1 MWSMILAIP
10 PRPWGDS
17 ADQEGSAGSVDMRIG
32 LMATIRDEALALLR
46 FFRLLEAFES
56 NCNVWIICSAV
67 FTKMILV
74 ITPPSFWPPG

>member
-32 LMATIRDEALALLR
+32 LMATIRDEALPCR
-46 FFRLLEAFES
+46 AFLDCLKHS
-56 NCNVWIICSAV
+56 SPIAMWIICSAV
-67 FTKMILV
+67 FTKMILL
-74 ITPPSFWPPG
+74 ITPRAFGRA